1 MDKLDK
7 RPSKN
12 QDGEVHLSQ
21 QNQDLQRQPAAGEP
35 LGIVKVLPMTCRTL
49 IKLLRQQH
57 ARSPVPTVA
66 RTCGPCFGAS
76 WCQRSW
82 GCPWCIVPP
91 GPLPLPSSPATRAL
105 QQAVGRREG
114 TPGLQISIK
123 GLVRGLWG
131 HLLVLFSL
139 FTPALILGVLI
150 KSVINVKIFY
160 RPIKVPKQK

>member
-1 MDKLDK
+1 MTKQVTRNFPACRK
-7 RPSKN
+7 GCIHHHRA
-12 QDGEVHLSQ
+12 
-21 QNQDLQRQPAAGEP
+21 QRSTSPEL
-35 LGIVKVLPMTCRTL
+35 LGIERWPRDAEMAALLPMEPGLFSPPRAVAAPGWGAAN
-49 IKLLRQQH
+49 LRD
-57 ARSPVPTVA
+57 AVPVRSLAFRVV
-66 RTCGPCFGAS
+66 
-76 WCQRSW
+76 
-82 GCPWCIVPP
+82 
-91 GPLPLPSSPATRAL
+91 PLPPL
-105 QQAVGRREG
+105 QKAVGRREG

>member
-1 MDKLDK
+1 MTQQATHSFLEC
-7 RPSKN
+7 REPC
-12 QDGEVHLSQ
+12 VHQPRDQWSMPLEPPVMEWCCSQ
-21 QNQDLQRQPAAGEP
+21 SGWGTPRWQHWFLLILGCSPLPAPQQHRGKEQQ
-35 LGIVKVLPMTCRTL
+35 TCRMSF
-49 IKLLRQQH
+49 LLDILH
-57 ARSPVPTVA
+57 FELSPL
-66 RTCGPCFGAS
+66 
-76 WCQRSW
+76 
-82 GCPWCIVPP
+82 
-91 GPLPLPSSPATRAL
+91 LPL
-105 QQAVGRREG
+105 QKAVGRREG

>member
-1 MDKLDK
+1 MPRALCPPLQGPAVRVSGATWDGAML
-7 RPSKN
+7 RPTWPR
-12 QDGEVHLSQ
+12 GAEM
-21 QNQDLQRQPAAGEP
+21 AALVP
-35 LGIVKVLPMTCRTL
+35 VKSGLFFSPSAAAAPGRGAAN
-49 IKLLRQQH
+49 LRD
-57 ARSPVPTVA
+57 AFPVRYLAFWV
-66 RTCGPCFGAS
+66 
-76 WCQRSW
+76 
-82 GCPWCIVPP
+82 
-91 GPLPLPSSPATRAL
+91 GPLPPL
-105 QQAVGRREG
+105 QKAVGRREG

>member
-1 MDKLDK
+1 MPRALHPLQQGPVLHISGAIWGGEMLWLMQLSGAEVAVLIPVEPELFFSP
-7 RPSKN
+7 RPTAALGQGAAN
-12 QDGEVHLSQ
+12 LQD
-21 QNQDLQRQPAAGEP
+21 AF
-35 LGIVKVLPMTCRTL
+35 
-49 IKLLRQQH
+49 
-57 ARSPVPTVA
+57 PV
-66 RTCGPCFGAS
+66 RYGAF
-76 WCQRSW
+76 WA
-82 GCPWCIVPP
+82 
-91 GPLPLPSSPATRAL
+91 GPLPLL
-105 QQAVGRREG
+105 QKVGGRREG